1 MGGGLSWLYY
11 VSGLILPAMS
21 ALVLDVGFVTNG
33 LSGSFQPS
41 LLYLCADQNRTFD
54 TFKFLQARV
63 WVAAWFGREMSHL

>member
-1 MGGGLSWLYY
+1 MKGGVSWLYY

-21 ALVLDVGFVTNG
+21 ALVLDVGFV
-33 LSGSFQPS
+33 GSFQPS